1 MAVGCANLASQIE
14 SALFIKMDEQI
25 SRDYGK
31 KFRDLLT
38 ALKNDDNTEL
48 REGLLTAKS
57 PQPAS
62 WTSAARS

>member
-1 MAVGCANLASQIE
+1 
-14 SALFIKMDEQI
+14 MDEQI

-48 REGLLTAKS
+48 REGLLTGEIT
-57 PQPAS
+57 PAS
-62 WTSAARS
+62 FVEFGREKLIPKRLMIQRS

>member
-1 MAVGCANLASQIE
+1 
-14 SALFIKMDEQI
+14 MDEQI

-48 REGLLTAKS
+48 REGLLTGEITPTFFVDFGREKLI
-57 PQPAS
+57 PKRLMMQ
-62 WTSAARS
+62 RS